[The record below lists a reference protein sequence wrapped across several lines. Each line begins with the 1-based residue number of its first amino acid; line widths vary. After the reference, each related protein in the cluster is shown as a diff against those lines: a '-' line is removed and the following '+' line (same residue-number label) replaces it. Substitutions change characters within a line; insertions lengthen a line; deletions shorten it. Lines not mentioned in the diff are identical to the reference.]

1 MKKTLAIALCCIT
14 ILFSACQKENNNKR
28 FIGNYKGTVW
38 ASGTYDANI
47 PNIEPMHQEFTDQA
61 LPVEL
66 QLNEGENSKEVTGIC
81 KIEDQEIPCKGTVE
95 GNTVTFTAVDEA
107 VTIDYN
113 AGGFNLSPEMKMTYD
128 IKGTLSDGTL
138 TLDGNCSGNGTVSI
152 MFSTATLNMNAT
164 MTGSLTQIR

>member
-1 MKKTLAIALCCIT
+1 MKKALAIALCCIT

-38 ASGTYDANI
+38 ASGTYDAII
-47 PNIEPMHQEFTDQA
+47 PNIGPMHQEFTDQA

-66 QLNEGENSKEVTGIC
+66 QLNEGENSKEVSGIC
-81 KIEDQEIPCKGTVE
+81 KIEDQEIPCKGTVD
-95 GNTVTFTAVDEA
+95 GNIVTFSAVDE
-107 VTIDYN
+107 VFTIDYQ
-113 AGGFNLSPEMKMTYD
+113 GFSPEIKMTYN

-138 TLDGNCSGNGTVSI
+138 TLDGNCSGNGSI
-152 MFSTATLNMNAT
+152 LFSTATLNMNAT

>member
-1 MKKTLAIALCCIT
+1 
-14 ILFSACQKENNNKR
+14 
-28 FIGNYKGTVW
+28 
-38 ASGTYDANI
+38 
-47 PNIEPMHQEFTDQA
+47 MHQEFTDQA

-81 KIEDQEIPCKGTVE
+81 KIEDQEIPCKGTVD
-95 GNTVTFTAVDEA
+95 GNIVTFTAVDEV